1 METDRFRILLA
12 TSELTPWVKSGGLAD
27 VACGLSR
34 ALVRRGHDVRV
45 VMPHYESLFSYGG
58 PDRLVASSRIDG
70 FRIDVLETKLDDL
83 VVWLL
88 RCPGLY
94 ARPGSPY
101 ADPAGADWPDNDVR
115 FGVFGRS
122 LAWLAGHAPTPPFAP
137 DVLHLND
144 WPSALAAPFVARAP
158 DRPGIL
164 FTIHNLGYQGL
175 FGGES
180 FRRLSALLDMDP
192 TWWAPEALEFHGQ
205 LSFIKAGLVF
215 ADRLSTVSPGYA
227 REILTD
233 ELGFGLAGLLQHRAE
248 DLRAIVNGIDSEHWD
263 PAHDRFIA
271 HRYDADRPE
280 IKQRNKTLLQREL
293 GLQAAPDRPLAI
305 MISRLVPQ
313 KGIDLVLDALP
324 GILSLGAQLAVLGTG
339 DADYERRLH
348 AARTAHPGSV
358 AFARGMN
365 EALAHRLEAAGDLL
379 LMPSRYEPCGLNQLY
394 SMRYGTIPVVRRTGG
409 LGDTVNAATGFTFD
423 EPSAG
428 SLLTALRAALTAY
441 RDPPTWRGLQQAGM
455 RRDFSWDASAADY
468 ERLYG
473 ELSERPAS

>member
-1 METDRFRILLA
+1 MRNRFRILLA
-12 TSELTPWVKSGGLAD
+12 TSELAPWVKTGGLAD
-27 VACGLSR
+27 VAYGLSR

-45 VMPHYESLFSYGG
+45 VMPYYESLFTYAGR
-58 PDRLVASSRIDG
+58 DRMAAATLIDG
-70 FRIDVLETKLDDL
+70 YRIEVIETALDDL

-94 ARPGSPY
+94 ARPGGPY
-101 ADPAGADWPDNDVR
+101 GNAAGVDWPDNDER

-122 LAWLAGHAPTPPFAP
+122 LAWLAGDAPTPGFAA

-144 WPSALAAPFVARAP
+144 WPSALAAPFVAAAAN
-158 DRPGIL
+158 RPGVL

-175 FGGES
+175 FGGAS
-180 FRRLSALLDMDP
+180 FRRLSALLDMNP
-192 TWWAPEALEFHGQ
+192 AWWAPEALEFHGQ

-233 ELGFGLAGLLQHRAE
+233 ELGFGLAGLLRHRAR
-248 DLRAIVNGIDSEHWD
+248 DLHAIVNGIDSERWD

-271 HRYDADRPE
+271 HHYDADRPQ
-280 IKQRNKTLLQREL
+280 IKTRNKTLLQREL
-293 GLQAAPDRPLAI
+293 GLDVAPDRPLAI

-324 GILSLGAQLAVLGTG
+324 GILALGAQLAVLGTG
-339 DADYERRLH
+339 DADYERRLQ

-409 LGDTVNAATGFTFD
+409 LGDTVDAATGFAFD
-423 EPSAG
+423 EPSA
-428 SLLTALRAALTAY
+428 SALLAALSTALTAY
-441 RDPPTWRGLQQAGM
+441 RDADAWRGLQQAGM
-455 RRDFSWDASAADY
+455 RRDFSWDRSAAAY

-473 ELSERPAS
+473 ELCERSAS